1 MKNFMK
7 KILVPAPLLL
17 VLLALL
23 NLPSVNVYAIVP
35 TPAADQDQ
43 PIAIT
48 GAIIHVG
55 NGRVIGDG
63 VITFDD
69 GIITAVGSA
78 ADGIDTQD
86 HLILNLQGQHVYP
99 GFVLPN
105 TVLGLQEVGSIR
117 ATQDVV
123 EAGDINASVRSAIA
137 YNTDSEMIPTQR
149 FNGILTAQ
157 ATPQG
162 GLISGSSSIF
172 KLDGWNWEDA
182 MLVEDAGM
190 HLHWPSLRVR
200 QRSPETGLFETTDN
214 EDYEAQT
221 QLLHSLFQAA
231 LTYSGE
237 PLNLNLAAM
246 QPVLNGSGKLFV
258 HVDQTKEIISAV
270 RFARRYGVEEIVLV
284 GGAEAMQV
292 IDFLTTQD
300 IPVIYERIHE
310 LPMQDWHDVDAP
322 FKTPFLLHEAGLK
335 VGIGGGATSLD
346 RQRNLPFFAGTAAA
360 HGLDRET
367 ALSLITLHNAEI
379 LGVDARV
386 GSLEV
391 GKDATLFVSEGDAL
405 DMRTSQV
412 LGAYIQGREIDLYG
426 TQQELYERFRDKY
439 ANQIE

>member
-1 MKNFMK
+1 MK
-7 KILVPAPLLL
+7 KVLRRILVSALLFLLL
-17 VLLALL
+17 LANLNLL
-23 NLPSVNVYAIVP
+23 NVNAIVP
-35 TPAADQDQ
+35 TPAPDQIQ

-63 VITFDD
+63 VITFNE

-78 ADGIDTQD
+78 SDGINTRD
-86 HLILNLQGQHVYP
+86 HLVLNLQGQHIYP

-105 TVLGLQEVGSIR
+105 TVLGLEEVGSIR
-117 ATQDVV
+117 ATQDVL
-123 EAGDINASVRSAIA
+123 EEGDINASVRSAIA

-157 ATPQG
+157 STPQG
-162 GLISGSSSIF
+162 GLISGSSSVF

-190 HLHWPSLRVR
+190 HMHWPSLKIRR
-200 QRSPETGLFETTDN
+200 RSPETGLFETTDN

-231 LTYSGE
+231 QTYTGE
-237 PLNLNLAAM
+237 PLNLNLGAI
-246 QPVLNGSGKLFV
+246 QPVINGSGKLFI
-258 HVDQTKEIISAV
+258 HVDQAKEIISAI
-270 RFARRYGVEEIVLV
+270 RFARSYGVEEIVLV

-292 IDFLTTQD
+292 VDFLTTQD
-300 IPVIYERIHE
+300 IPIIYERVHE
-310 LPMQDWHDVDAP
+310 LPMQAWHDVDAP
-322 FKTPFLLHEAGLK
+322 FKTPFLLHDAGLK

-360 HGLDRET
+360 YGLDRET
-367 ALSLITLHNAEI
+367 ALSLVTLNSAEI
-379 LGVDARV
+379 LGVADRV

-391 GKDATLFVSEGDAL
+391 GKDATLFISEGDAL
-405 DMRTSQV
+405 DMRTSQI
-412 LGAYIQGREIDLYG
+412 LGAYIQGRDIDLYG
-426 TQQELYERFRDKY
+426 TQQELYERFREKY